1 MWFSIFSH
9 YVRKIAEI
17 LALDELARLMRS
29 LVYPAP
35 CGTKFAIVSRRPNMT
50 RYKSFDIRSSILAL
64 CATVLMSTTSL
75 LFAAGPIDLNKVD
88 APQSTSGEVTA

>member
-1 MWFSIFSH
+1 
-9 YVRKIAEI
+9 
-17 LALDELARLMRS
+17 
-29 LVYPAP
+29 
-35 CGTKFAIVSRRPNMT
+35 MT